1 MTNFSEET
9 LMTPFTK
16 IGLPALAILAAAAFV
31 LPGANAQ
38 YAAQGRPP
46 IANPETSVNDPAGPT
61 PNPANIPFTL
71 NKDFKW
77 PACNGPCRSQTVN
90 LWGNPNQPGPYGV
103 LIKWYPGNFSAPH
116 QHDKTRWIYVVEGT
130 WWVSTSNVHDVKTTY
145 PMRAGTYVVN
155 EGGKTHWDG
164 ARAGGEA
171 GTILLTGI
179 GPVVTTQIGPDGNAL
194 PPAPGRGAAAPA
206 GRGN

>member
-1 MTNFSEET
+1 
-9 LMTPFTK
+9 MTPFTR
-16 IGLPALAILAAAAFV
+16 IGLSVAAIAAIAALVAPAT
-31 LPGANAQ
+31 AQ
-38 YAAQGRPP
+38 YSAQGRPP
-46 IANPETSVNDPAGPT
+46 IQNPNLSVNDPIGAVPL
-61 PNPANIPFTL
+61 PANIPFTL

-90 LWGNPNQPGPYGV
+90 LWGNPSQPGPYGV

-116 QHDKTRWIYVVEGT
+116 QHDRTRWIYVVEGT

-164 ARAGGEA
+164 ARAGDEP

-179 GPVVTTQIGPDGNAL
+179 GPVVTTQIDPDGKPL
-194 PPAPGRGAAAPA
+194 PPPPPAA